1 MVFDRITIDPKV
13 CFGKS
18 CIRSMRF
25 TVAQIVDLVA
35 AGNSKEQ
42 ILSDFPYLE
51 EEDIRQA
58 LDYTAALVKATDFL
72 SLKRLA

>member
-13 CFGKS
+13 CFGKP
-18 CIRSMRF
+18 CIRGMRF

-42 ILSDFPYLE
+42 IRSDFPYLE

-58 LDYTAALVKATDFL
+58 LDYSSALVKATEIRI
-72 SLKRLA
+72 KVA